1 MDDIEQ
7 GWIEEWQEGDLVLG
21 ADSMDWMR
29 TRPDSVKA
37 MMRKFP
43 PSCLVRSSKGAHHNI
58 PAPGTIGVIRSYVEP
73 GDERPSGELSVA
85 QHPDAEMW
93 ARCVPGDLEVVGY
106 YKGLTPEVV
115 DALLCATT
123 LN

>member
-1 MDDIEQ
+1 MEQ
-7 GWIEEWQEGDLVLG
+7 EWIEKWQEGNLKLG
-21 ADSMDWMR
+21 ADTMEWMR
-29 TRPDSVKA
+29 SRPDAVKA

-43 PSCLVRSSKGAHHNI
+43 PSCLVRSTKGVHHNI

-73 GDERPSGELSVA
+73 GDDHLNGELSVA
-85 QHPDAEMW
+85 QHPDSESW
-93 ARCVPGDLEVVGY
+93 GRCVPGDLEVVGY

-115 DALLCATT
+115 DALLCATA